1 METHLGGELQSK
13 PIMVG
18 VSGGADSIAL
28 ADVLQRAGYE
38 LIIAHCNFHLRGA
51 ESDRD
56 EAFVRAYADRQ
67 GLKIRLTSF
76 DTQAYAAEHKMSI
89 ELAARNLRYGWF
101 DQVAREEGC
110 GAIAV
115 AHHQNDQA
123 ETVLMNLRRG
133 AGLRGLGGMRA
144 KSENPV
150 VESEIPIIR
159 PLLCTTR
166 QYIRHYLKD
175 IRHIEWVEDSTN
187 TDTSIRRNAIRAEIA
202 GYTEA
207 EIEHIAHTADIMQG
221 YADLM
226 DHQETRAAGICRLYE
241 KLKPYGFN
249 EISKM
254 YDAMQQDEGGKTWE
268 SATHRA
274 TWQRHQLK
282 IEKK

>member
-13 PIMVG
+13 PILVG

-28 ADVLQRAGYE
+28 ADVLQRAGYT

-56 EAFVRAYADRQ
+56 EAFVRAYAERQ

-76 DTQAYAAEHKMSI
+76 DTQAYAAEHRISI
-89 ELAARNLRYGWF
+89 ELAARNLRYSWF

-133 AGLRGLGGMRA
+133 AGLRGLGGMRM
-144 KSENPV
+144 KSENPM
-150 VESEIPIIR
+150 VESEIRIIR

-166 QYIRHYLKD
+166 AYIRHYLKD

-187 TDTSIRRNAIRAEIA
+187 TDTSIRRNAIRKEIA
-202 GYTEA
+202 SYSEA
-207 EIEHIAHTADIMQG
+207 EIEHIAQTAEIMQG
-221 YADLM
+221 YADWIEHK
-226 DHQETRAAGICRLYE
+226 DSRGAGICRLYE
-241 KLKPYGFN
+241 ELKPYGFG
-249 EISKM
+249 EIDKI
-254 YDAMQQDEGGKTWE
+254 YDAMQLDQGGKTWE

-274 TWQRHQLK
+274 VWHKHQLS